1 MRREYKND
9 EIAFLK
15 EISPGK
21 SYNEIADAFNARFK
35 DRDYVLPRQVRDAM
49 KYREIPYIGK
59 PGRFQ
64 PGVATR
70 HVPVGSVIMAQFGKR
85 KNGERYTYEMV
96 KVKEPNVWKK
106 KSLLVWE
113 SIHGSLP
120 DGKMIIFLDGNTL
133 NSDIEN
139 LYAVSSGVHFRL
151 NKYRVMKPNRE
162 YMLAAIKIAE
172 IEDTIESIKKKNRNR
187 NSRERNLK
195 PKEKQRNEYEL

>member
-21 SYNEIADAFNARFK
+21 SYNEITDAFNARFK
-35 DRDYVLPRQVRDAM
+35 DRDYVLPHQVKAAM
-49 KYREIPYIGK
+49 KYRKISYSGK

-70 HVPVGSVIMAQFGKR
+70 HVPVGSVIMARFGKR

-113 SIHGSLP
+113 KHYGSLP

-139 LYAVSSGVHFRL
+139 LYAVSPGVHFRL
-151 NKYRVMKPNRE
+151 NKYRIIKPNRE
-162 YMLAAIKIAE
+162 YMLTAIKIAE
-172 IEDTIESIKKKNRNR
+172 IEDAIESIKKK
-187 NSRERNLK
+187 STEKKKLKAEREAK
-195 PKEKQRNEYEL
+195 K